1 MCRHSI
7 VEGFILKYW
16 VIHSHRHSD
25 AIIPPPEE
33 IVVSTKR
40 VACDGG
46 GGALGHPLVYMDMGE
61 DDFIE
66 CGYCDR
72 RFVLSA
78 QAHDENEY
86 LSPAAR
92 APEAH

>member
-1 MCRHSI
+1 MPPRHPAET
-7 VEGFILKYW
+7 VL
-16 VIHSHRHSD
+16 
-25 AIIPPPEE
+25 PPEE

-46 GGALGHPLVYMDMGE
+46 GVLGHPLVYLDMGGE
-61 DDFIE
+61 NFVE

-78 QAHDENEY
+78 HHHAESDY
-86 LSPAAR
+86 LDPAAR
-92 APEAH
+92 PPEAH

>member
-1 MCRHSI
+1 MPPRHPDIQVS
-7 VEGFILKYW
+7 
-16 VIHSHRHSD
+16 
-25 AIIPPPEE
+25 PPEE
-33 IVVSTKR
+33 IVVSAKR

-46 GGALGHPLVYMDMGE
+46 GPLGHPRVYLDMGAE
-61 DDFIE
+61 NFVE

-72 RFVLSA
+72 RFVLA
-78 QAHDENEY
+78 TGEHHDSEY

>member
-1 MCRHSI
+1 MPPGHP
-7 VEGFILKYW
+7 G
-16 VIHSHRHSD
+16 
-25 AIIPPPEE
+25 AIITAAEG
-33 IVVSTKR
+33 IVVWTKR
-40 VACDGG
+40 GACDGG
-46 GGALGHPLVYMDMGE
+46 GGAWGHPMVYMDMGE
-61 DDFIE
+61 DDFVE

-78 QAHDENEY
+78 HPHDENEY

>member
-1 MCRHSI
+1 MPPRHP
-7 VEGFILKYW
+7 EALIL
-16 VIHSHRHSD
+16 
-25 AIIPPPEE
+25 PPEE

-46 GGALGHPLVYMDMGE
+46 GGALGHPLVYLDMGGE
-61 DDFIE
+61 DFVE
-66 CGYCDR
+66 CPYCDR

-78 QAHDENEY
+78 HPHDENEY

>member
-1 MCRHSI
+1 MPPRHPAET
-7 VEGFILKYW
+7 VL
-16 VIHSHRHSD
+16 
-25 AIIPPPEE
+25 PPEE

-46 GGALGHPLVYMDMGE
+46 GVLGHPLVYLDMGG

-78 QAHDENEY
+78 HHHAESEY
-86 LSPAAR
+86 LDPAAR
-92 APEAH
+92 PPEAH